1 MMKRTSP
8 SLWLCF
14 IMVSW
19 GVCGS
24 LASYRSNLISLNS
37 FSGMTA
43 MGFVKN
49 YTSLLIVR
57 MALGL
62 AEGGLTPGVNWYLTL
77 WYRRHECGFRM
88 ALFFS
93 ATTLAGAFGGLLARA
108 ISEMHGIGGR
118 PGWAWIFILEGLL
131 TIIVAIVAK
140 FVISDAPAT
149 YGFTFYARFSKP
161 SILF

>member
-1 MMKRTSP
+1 
-8 SLWLCF
+8 
-14 IMVSW
+14 
-19 GVCGS
+19 
-24 LASYRSNLISLNS
+24 
-37 FSGMTA
+37 MTA

-49 YTSLLIVR
+49 YTGLLIVR

-77 WYRRHECGFRM
+77 WYCRHECGFRT

-108 ISEMHGIGGR
+108 ISEMHGIGGH
-118 PGWAWIFILEGLL
+118 PGWAWIFILEGSL

-149 YGFTFYARFSKP
+149 YASHSSSVLRLQYGDYCFSQ
-161 SILF
+161 SQISN